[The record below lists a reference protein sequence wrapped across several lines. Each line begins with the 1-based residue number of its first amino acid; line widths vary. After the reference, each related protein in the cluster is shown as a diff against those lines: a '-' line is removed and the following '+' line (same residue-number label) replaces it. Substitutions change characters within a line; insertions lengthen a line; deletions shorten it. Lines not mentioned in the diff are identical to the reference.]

1 MAIYDRANNEF
12 VVGNVNGEIQ
22 TLYRPRPLIDENG
35 MEINYVYHL
44 VNKGAAIK
52 IEG

>member
-22 TLYRPRPLIDENG
+22 TLYKPRLD
-35 MEINYVYHL
+35 YVDSL
-44 VNKGAAIK
+44 VEDGKAIK
-52 IEG
+52 VEG